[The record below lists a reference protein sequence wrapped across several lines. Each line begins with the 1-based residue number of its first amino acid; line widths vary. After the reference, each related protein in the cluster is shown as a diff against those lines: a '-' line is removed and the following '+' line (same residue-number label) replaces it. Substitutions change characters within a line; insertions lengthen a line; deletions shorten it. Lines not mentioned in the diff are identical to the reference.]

1 MPEAKQVLFVL
12 QDDSLVLDW
21 AGPAE
26 ALRLAGLEIAALK
39 LDVAPFA
46 LRFAAAQGQ
55 AIGSVG
61 IQLQAL
67 EALPDSLPEG
77 SWVVLVGRTAA
88 AEARA
93 AQRHELI
100 AWLARLAP
108 GRPGLRLV
116 TVCSGALLAAQAGL
130 LAGRR
135 ATTHHHHLDDLA
147 RLEPRCTVLQD
158 RVFVQDGEVYTSA
171 GVTAGIDL
179 ALHLIAAHA
188 GELVA
193 ARVAEQMAVAL
204 RRGPADPELSP
215 LLAHRQHLNARLHRV
230 QDALSL
236 APAEDWPLEHG
247 RPRRHDAAHPE
258 PPVRRACRHQPPGLS
273 ARRAPGRGQACAGGW
288 RQRGGGQ
295 RGGRLQLRA
304 AAAPR
309 LGRRGLAR
317 HAVQRTALTR
327 SSGGIAVHPLAPA
340 IHRLGLAALG
350 VSDETAI
357 TDTATH
363 RSPP

>member
-1 MPEAKQVLFVL
+1 MPEPTQVVFVL

-26 ALRLAGLEIAALK
+26 ALRLASLEIAALK
-39 LDVAPFA
+39 LAVAPFS
-46 LRFAAAQGQ
+46 LRFAAATAGTT
-55 AIGSVG
+55 GSVG
-61 IQLQAL
+61 IHLQAL
-67 EALPDSLPEG
+67 EPLPQALPEG
-77 SWVVLVGRTAA
+77 SWIVLVGRTSA

-93 AQRHELI
+93 PAAQRDLV

-130 LAGRR
+130 LDGRR
-135 ATTHHHHLDDLA
+135 ATTHHQHLDDLA
-147 RLEPRCTVLQD
+147 RLAPRATVLQD
-158 RVFVQDGEVYTSA
+158 RVFVQDGEVFTSA

-230 QDALSL
+230 QDALSV
-236 APAEDWPLEHG
+236 APAEDWSLD
-247 RPRRHDAAHPE
+247 RMADLAATTPRTLSRLFAQHAGTSPQAYLRG
-258 PPVRRACRHQPPGLS
+258 VRLAV
-273 ARRAPGRGQACAGGW
+273 ARRALEAGASVSAASEAAGFSAE
-288 RQRGGGQ
+288 
-295 RGGRLQLRA
+295 LQLRRAWA
-304 AAAPR
+304 AAGWPGTPSAA
-309 LGRRGLAR
+309 RRQSQQA
-317 HAVQRTALTR
+317 
-327 SSGGIAVHPLAPA
+327 
-340 IHRLGLAALG
+340 
-350 VSDETAI
+350 
-357 TDTATH
+357 
-363 RSPP
+363 

>member
-1 MPEAKQVLFVL
+1 LPEAKQVVFVL

-26 ALRLAGLEIAALK
+26 ALRLASLEIAELK

-46 LRFAAAQGQ
+46 LRFAAAR
-55 AIGSVG
+55 AETTGSVG

-67 EALPDSLPEG
+67 EALPDGLPEG
-77 SWVVLVGRTAA
+77 SWIVLVGRTAA
-88 AEARA
+88 AETKAAAR
-93 AQRHELI
+93 RELV

-147 RLEPRCTVLQD
+147 RLEPRCAVLQD
-158 RVFVQDGEVYTSA
+158 RVFVQDGEVFTSA

-179 ALHLIAAHA
+179 ALHLIAGHA

-215 LLAHRQHLNARLHRV
+215 LLAHRQHLNARLHKV

-236 APAEDWPLEHG
+236 APGEDWPLE
-247 RPRRHDAAHPE
+247 RMAELAATTTRTLSRLFAQHAGTSPQAYLRGVRLAVAKRSLE
-258 PPVRRACRHQPPGLS
+258 AGASVAAASEAAGFSSELQLRRAWAAVGWPGTPSS
-273 ARRAPGRGQACAGGW
+273 ARR
-288 RQRGGGQ
+288 
-295 RGGRLQLRA
+295 
-304 AAAPR
+304 
-309 LGRRGLAR
+309 
-317 HAVQRTALTR
+317 
-327 SSGGIAVHPLAPA
+327 
-340 IHRLGLAALG
+340 
-350 VSDETAI
+350 
-357 TDTATH
+357 
-363 RSPP
+363 

>member
-1 MPEAKQVLFVL
+1 LREPKQVVFVL

-26 ALRLAGLEIAALK
+26 ALRLASLEIAALK
-39 LDVAPFA
+39 LDAAPLA
-46 LRFAAAQGQ
+46 LRFAGLRSETS
-55 AIGSVG
+55 GSVG

-67 EALPDSLPEG
+67 EPLPEVLPDG
-77 SWVVLVGRTAA
+77 SWVVLVGRTSA

-93 AQRHELI
+93 KDGQRELV

-116 TVCSGALLAAQAGL
+116 TVCSGALLAARAGL

-135 ATTHHHHLDDLA
+135 ATTHHQHLDDLA
-147 RLEPRCTVLQD
+147 RIEPRCTVLED
-158 RVFVQDGEVYTSA
+158 RVFVQDGEVFTSA

-236 APAEDWPLEHG
+236 APTEDWPLQ
-247 RPRRHDAAHPE
+247 RMADLAATTPRTLSRLFAQHAGTSPQAYLRGVRLAVAKQSLEAGASVSAASE
-258 PPVRRACRHQPPGLS
+258 A
-273 ARRAPGRGQACAGGW
+273 AGFSSE
-288 RQRGGGQ
+288 
-295 RGGRLQLRA
+295 LQLRRAWA
-304 AAAPR
+304 AVGWPGTPSRA
-309 LGRRGLAR
+309 RR
-317 HAVQRTALTR
+317 
-327 SSGGIAVHPLAPA
+327 
-340 IHRLGLAALG
+340 
-350 VSDETAI
+350 
-357 TDTATH
+357 
-363 RSPP
+363 